1 MSAPADD
8 LAMFEQDEQLL
19 EMFVSNAAELLDQIE
34 SDLLEIEQLGEN
46 VDDDLIN
53 KVFRSAHTIKGESG
67 FVGLHNLG
75 ELAHSIENV
84 LDAIREH
91 EIVPTGE
98 IVSKLLDAFDQ
109 LRTMVSDVDA
119 SHTTDITGCVTCMQG
134 ILNPSDAEPAPESVV
149 AVQEA
154 PEQSESIASSPS
166 VAEEETAGQ
175 SADVVNNSAPTER
188 APILVIEDDNLYSKL
203 IGHEL
208 DADGKLCDIAVDGE
222 SALELMRK
230 NYYRVI
236 LCDINLPGVNGD
248 ELIPQLKEIS
258 PMVQVIMLTG
268 DASVSNVVACLGAG
282 AIDFLSKTDARGHKH
297 IVRSVSTAL
306 DRAEEWLSYLRRK

>member
-34 SDLLEIEQLGEN
+34 SDLLDIEQLGEN

-91 EIVPTGE
+91 LLVPTGD
-98 IVSKLLDAFDQ
+98 IVSKLLDAFDL

-119 SHTTDITGCVTCMQG
+119 SHTTDISGCVACMQG
-134 ILNPSDAEPAPESVV
+134 ILNPSDAGAVAETVVDVPEVPEPVESV
-149 AVQEA
+149 E
-154 PEQSESIASSPS
+154 SSPS
-166 VAEEETAGQ
+166 VGQ
-175 SADVVNNSAPTER
+175 SDNAVTSSVSTER
-188 APILVIEDDNLYSKL
+188 APILIIDDDDLYCKL
-203 IGHEL
+203 MEQELQANGHH
-208 DADGKLCDIAVDGE
+208 CDLAFDGE
-222 SALELMRK
+222 SALQLMRK
-230 NYYRVI
+230 NYYRVV
-236 LCDINLPGVNGD
+236 LCDINLPGMSGVD
-248 ELIPQLKEIS
+248 LIPRLKEIS
-258 PMVQVIMLTG
+258 PMAQVIMLTG
-268 DASVSNVVACLGAG
+268 ETSVSNVVACLGNG
-282 AIDFLSKTDARGHKH
+282 AIDFLSKMDDRGHKYV
-297 IVRSVSTAL
+297 VRSVSTAL